1 MIFEGMFAQAKE
13 ELIPHVGHHIEVI
26 HYGTE
31 KFPIDIAIECTDC
44 NEVLID
50 FTLTDAQKAGREQ

>member
-1 MIFEGMFAQAKE
+1 MIFEDMFAQAKR
-13 ELIPHVGHHIEVI
+13 ELVPHVGHKIEVAY
-26 HYGTE
+26 YGTE

-50 FTLTDAQKAGREQ
+50 FTLTEAQKQGREQ